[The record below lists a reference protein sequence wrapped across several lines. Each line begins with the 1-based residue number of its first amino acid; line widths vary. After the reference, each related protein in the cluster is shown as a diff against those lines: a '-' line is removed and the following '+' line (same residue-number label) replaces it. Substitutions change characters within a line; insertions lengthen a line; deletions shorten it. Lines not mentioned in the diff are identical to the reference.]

1 MYIKM
6 QNIMLVPRQDGAYD
20 ILIEYSKADVEFA
33 WEFGKRKN
41 KRTNSEGILKSILE
55 YAKKIQN

>member
-1 MYIKM
+1 MPNIK
-6 QNIMLVPRQDGAYD
+6 LVPRQDGEYD

-41 KRTNSEGILKSILE
+41 KHTNSEGILKSILE
-55 YAKKIQN
+55 YAK